1 MQDLFDNNDM
11 TGLAEA
17 IKSGDVSAKEVL
29 EFSLDRLDERNPA
42 VNAVI
47 SERREEARNEVS
59 GGLPDGPLQGVPFV
73 IKDLGMDVAGLPSTN
88 GSRLFADAVA
98 EKDSTLVERYR
109 QAGLVV
115 IGKTNTPEFGKNA
128 STEPALFG
136 PTRNPYALDRSPGG
150 SSGGTA
156 VAVAVGIVPGGH
168 ASDGGGSIRIPASA
182 CGLVGLKPS
191 RGRTPTAPA
200 PGKTSASGLTA
211 TSSSTP

>member
-115 IGKTNTPEFGKNA
+115 IGKTNTPE
-128 STEPALFG
+128 
-136 PTRNPYALDRSPGG
+136 LDRKS
-150 SSGGTA
+150 
-156 VAVAVGIVPGGH
+156 VV
-168 ASDGGGSIRIPASA
+168 
-182 CGLVGLKPS
+182 
-191 RGRTPTAPA
+191 
-200 PGKTSASGLTA
+200 
-211 TSSSTP
+211 

>member
-59 GGLPDGPLQGVPFV
+59 NGLPEGPLHGVPFV
-73 IKDLGMDVAGLPSTN
+73 IKDLGLDVAGLPSTN

-98 EKDSTLVERYR
+98 EKIRRSWSDTVRPVWLSSARRTHRSSVRTRVPNLRCSGPPATL
-109 QAGLVV
+109 
-115 IGKTNTPEFGKNA
+115 TP
-128 STEPALFG
+128 SIVHPADL
-136 PTRNPYALDRSPGG
+136 R
-150 SSGGTA
+150 
-156 VAVAVGIVPGGH
+156 VA
-168 ASDGGGSIRIPASA
+168 R
-182 CGLVGLKPS
+182 L
-191 RGRTPTAPA
+191 
-200 PGKTSASGLTA
+200 
-211 TSSSTP
+211 

>member
-156 VAVAVGIVPGGH
+156 VAVAVGIVPGGM
-168 ASDGGGSIRIPASA
+168 PATVVDRS
-182 CGLVGLKPS
+182 VFPH
-191 RGRTPTAPA
+191 RPA
-200 PGKTSASGLTA
+200 AW
-211 TSSSTP
+211 

>member
-98 EKDSTLVERYR
+98 EKIRRSSSATARLVW
-109 QAGLVV
+109 L
-115 IGKTNTPEFGKNA
+115 
-128 STEPALFG
+128 
-136 PTRNPYALDRSPGG
+136 
-150 SSGGTA
+150 SSA
-156 VAVAVGIVPGGH
+156 
-168 ASDGGGSIRIPASA
+168 R
-182 CGLVGLKPS
+182 
-191 RGRTPTAPA
+191 RTPRSSARTRVPNLRCSDPPVTLTPLIVRPA
-200 PGKTSASGLTA
+200 DLRVVRL
-211 TSSSTP
+211 